1 MFVPATGSAAPSPCT
16 YQVEKWL
23 DTLTPHDHGR
33 VMFYAD
39 LLVDFDGILDEPYSR
54 HLGGKVRELRFR
66 LGQQHYRITYWL
78 APNHRI
84 VFLTVF
90 PKTQRQETAE
100 VQRAL
105 LAQKTCEAEHPPA
118 HTVYDRFPEDTP

>member
-1 MFVPATGSAAPSPCT
+1 
-16 YQVEKWL
+16 
-23 DTLTPHDHGR
+23 
-33 VMFYAD
+33 MFYAD
-39 LLVDFDGILDEPYSR
+39 LLVDYDGILDEPYSR

-78 APNHRI
+78 APNRRI

>member
-1 MFVPATGSAAPSPCT
+1 MEYMPGSRYTVELEPE
-16 YQVEKWL
+16 VEKWL
-23 DTLTPHDHGR
+23 DSLTPHEHGR

-39 LLVDFDGILDEPYSR
+39 LLADFDGVLDEPYSR

-66 LGQQHYRITYWL
+66 LEQRHWRVTYWL
-78 APNHRI
+78 APDRRI

-90 PKTQRQETAE
+90 AKTQRQETVE

-105 LAQKTCEAEHPPA
+105 TAQKECEARHPPA
-118 HTVYDRFPEDTP
+118 HTVYDRFPEATP